1 MQKLINFQANYFKKR
16 GEQDPTTVK
25 YKKLSDLDSILNGEI
40 RMDGQAQVPIHL
52 YWASDSAHFQCLKGP
67 EFSVLHYLCSW
78 LHKIPRYVLALTVLS
93 LALYMWNIT
102 FLYL

>member
-52 YWASDSAHFQCLKGP
+52 Y
-67 EFSVLHYLCSW
+67 
-78 LHKIPRYVLALTVLS
+78 
-93 LALYMWNIT
+93 
-102 FLYL
+102 